1 MIEGSVTVGDG
12 PRHTVNVVLNP
23 TQPPGPGLP
32 TPPTTQPPSGVPGD
46 DGSQGFL
53 SEAVRGISKL
63 FGVGFATGKTILGML
78 LALGI
83 GMATAKQLRG
93 GAEEFGMG
101 MLGGVVLGVL
111 IGLIPIWVLVL
122 LVLIVGLWIGK
133 RYMDGGN

>member
-1 MIEGSVTVGDG
+1 MTSRDVVPPGEGSFLDHSIEGIA
-12 PRHTVNVVLNP
+12 N
-23 TQPPGPGLP
+23 
-32 TPPTTQPPSGVPGD
+32 
-46 DGSQGFL
+46 
-53 SEAVRGISKL
+53 L
-63 FGVGFATGKTILGML
+63 FGVSFGAGKLILGML

-83 GMATAKQLRG
+83 GMATAKHLRG

-133 RYMDGGN
+133 RYMGGGD